1 MAFGG
6 GTFTSQNKVLPG
18 AYINFVSAARASA
31 SLSERG
37 TAAMLLMAPYGPEGV
52 VTSVK
57 AEYFDDEALRLFGCR
72 STDDA
77 LRPVR
82 ELFCGAEKLLFYRP
96 AGGQKAQNT
105 LASAR
110 YGGSGG
116 NAIAIA
122 VRENGE
128 QFDVVTLVGGA
139 EADVQTVS
147 DASELQD
154 NDFVTF
160 TGAALSASA
169 GEPLTGGA
177 DKELTKADY
186 EAFLDAVEPYTFQ
199 TLGCASEDDEVKEL
213 FVSFTRR
220 MREDTGV
227 KFQTVLFRYDADYE
241 GVISVENEAAEDA
254 PALVY
259 WMTGTSA
266 GCAVNASCSNRV
278 YDGEYTVD
286 TSYTQAALEEGMKA
300 GKLLF
305 HRVGDDVRVLSDV
318 NTLTSFTNERGEDF
332 GLNQTVRVL
341 DQIANDVA
349 VLFCTRYL
357 GQIPNDA
364 AGRISLWN
372 DIVKHHQELER
383 QRAIENF
390 SPEDVTVSAG
400 QTKRS
405 VVVTGVVT
413 PVCAMEQ
420 LYMTVTVAG
429 AA

>member
-6 GTFTSQNKVLPG
+6 GGFTAQNKVLPG

-31 SLSERG
+31 ELSDRG
-37 TAAMLLMAPYGPEGV
+37 TAALLLTLPYGPEGV

-57 AEYFDDEALRLFGCR
+57 ADYFEQEALGLFGC
-72 STDDA
+72 SADSEA

-82 ELFCGAEKLLFYRP
+82 EVLRGAETLLFYRP
-96 AGGQKAQNT
+96 AGGEKAHSAH
-105 LASAR
+105 ASAR
-110 YGGSGG
+110 YGGTGG
-116 NAIAIA
+116 NAIQI
-122 VRENGE
+122 VIRENGE
-128 QFDVVTLVGGA
+128 QFDVATVVDGV

-147 DASELQD
+147 TAEELQD
-154 NDFVTF
+154 NALVTF
-160 TGAALSASA
+160 PDAALAATA
-169 GEPLTGGA
+169 GEPLTVGPDNTA
-177 DKELTKADY
+177 EKADY
-186 EAFLDAVEPYTFQ
+186 EAFLRAIEPYTFQ
-199 TLGCASEDDEVKEL
+199 TLGCASEDEEINNL

-220 MREDTGV
+220 MREESGV
-227 KFQTVLFRYDADYE
+227 KFQTVLYRTAADYE

-259 WMTGTSA
+259 WVTGASA
-266 GCAVNASCSNRV
+266 GCAVNASCSNKL

-286 TSYTQAALEEGMKA
+286 TDYTQSELEEGMKS

-305 HRVGDDVRVLSDV
+305 HLAGDAVRVLSDI
-318 NTLTSFTNERGEDF
+318 NTLTTYTNARSEDF
-332 GLNQTVRVL
+332 SLNQTVRVL

-357 GQIPNDA
+357 GQIPNDE

-400 QTKRS
+400 ETKRS
-405 VVVTGVVT
+405 VVVSGTVT